1 MVVLGTVGAIPASG
15 HQQAPM
21 PSKIVQAEHH
31 KATSSLPRRL
41 AARIAAAKSFSPMRR
56 SMRALSSAGLS
67 WSRNASSVAVS
78 ISADSSAARHTA
90 RTSRPAFT

>member
-1 MVVLGTVGAIPASG
+1 MVVLGTVGAIPSSG

-56 SMRALSSAGLS
+56 SMRAL
-67 WSRNASSVAVS
+67 
-78 ISADSSAARHTA
+78 AR
-90 RTSRPAFT
+90 